1 MQGRGRDREGA
12 QTRCSQLYSP
22 PHTHPFLA
30 AEPKRVVAGTAEG
43 SGCETT
49 PLHTRLPM
57 ILGSR
62 PPQHSSMPQ
71 GSQAQPQTE
80 RPSLQ
85 EEGPKGGGMNRDP
98 PGERC
103 QAGGRADGGDRCR
116 GAGTRLAGCSVAQSL
131 CPSKAA
137 SLRAVLRP
145 GGRC

>member
-30 AEPKRVVAGTAEG
+30 AEPKRVVAETTQS

-62 PPQHSSMPQ
+62 PPQHSFMPQ

-103 QAGGRADGGDRCR
+103 QAGGRAGSGRTVETA
-116 GAGTRLAGCSVAQSL
+116 AGEPGHDWLDALWLSLSVHPRRLLS
-131 CPSKAA
+131 
-137 SLRAVLRP
+137 
-145 GGRC
+145 GRF